1 MWTRVDDND
10 SIGPTISLASVTL
23 PPALGKGFAQ
33 LYGAEERPETAAEW
47 VADMRATVQR
57 VYDRTPTV
65 DDLCTV
71 DDGDHAF
78 VGPGGTQTYICVLDP
93 LAYPFLTGETG
104 TVRSETPVRGTE
116 VTFEVDTDG
125 VTVSH
130 DEAIISIGVSDDVE
144 ADDDR
149 PIETVYQQVC
159 GYIQTF
165 EDEAEYEA
173 WAADVDATTTA
184 LPAREGVALAQQLAG
199 ALFDGETGVADDE
212 TSESVADDETSESVA
227 EDSSSESGC
236 C

>member
-1 MWTRVDDND
+1 MEAV
-10 SIGPTISLASVTL
+10 SLSNVTL
-23 PPALGKGFAQ
+23 PPAVGEGFAQ

-47 VADMRATVQR
+47 VADVRATVQR

-71 DDGDHAF
+71 DGGDHAF
-78 VGPGGTQTYICVLDP
+78 VGQSGTQTYVCVLDP

-104 TVRSETPVRGTE
+104 TVRSKTPVRGAE
-116 VTFEVDTDG
+116 VTFEVDTGG
-125 VTVSH
+125 VTLSH

-144 ADDDR
+144 ADHDR
-149 PIETVYQQVC
+149 PIETVYQEAC

-173 WAADVDATTTA
+173 WAADVDAATTA

-199 ALFDGETGVADDE
+199 ALFDDEKSERTADDE
-212 TSESVADDETSESVA
+212 TNESAADGCGS
-227 EDSSSESGC
+227 SGC